1 MVLIVK
7 DHIIEYGIPF
17 GSVLAITISYVHN
30 QSILW
35 AIIHGFFGWFYVLY
49 FALFKG

>member
-35 AIIHGFFGWFYVLY
+35 AIIHPDFDGNWSLQVRVS
-49 FALFKG
+49 